1 MMHKTPLALALILA
15 ALVVRAGPLEQART
29 DLDAG
34 ANRKP

>member
-1 MMHKTPLALALILA
+1 MMHKTPLALAPILA

-29 DLDAG
+29 LEAG